1 MGGKG
6 HRKKTTKNHPMTMKS
21 KGKYPKTV
29 FGHMQSFTKMN
40 KFNLKGKNKNHLT
53 TL

>member
-1 MGGKG
+1 
-6 HRKKTTKNHPMTMKS
+6 MTMKS

-40 KFNLKGKNKNHLT
+40 KFNLKGKKQKSSDYFMKQNHYYKSI
-53 TL
+53 